1 MSGVT
6 GGRPE
11 RFGLAQVAD
20 ALRES
25 GGLIGQAGE
34 LLGVDRRTVRRYL
47 QRHPQLR
54 ALRERLVG
62 EGYDALSSTPAP
74 EREGPESESE
84 SEAPEEA
91 SGYAVGQA
99 REWIRALNKKPKLRG
114 G

>member
-1 MSGVT
+1 MLCGMTGVM

-11 RFGLAQVAD
+11 RFAPAQVAD

-34 LLGVDRRTVRRYL
+34 VLGVDRRTVRRYL

-62 EGYDALSSTPAP
+62 AGYDALSSAP
-74 EREGPESESE
+74 EREGPE
-84 SEAPEEA
+84 AGAHEEA
-91 SGYAVGQA
+91 SGYAVEQA